1 MEKTCNSKDI
11 KYDEIKENSIMLD
24 AKLRE
29 RLIHSDSLE
38 EAKELLSGRPDL
50 DAERIWQEIE
60 KHRSGKNEKLDL
72 DELDSVSGGAD
83 RDWKRDGCAATCE
96 ENSWCWSNDKCEIWD
111 VTYDNFFVCCPDG
124 HDHVFVGDVCT
135 RCGHARLSDMG
146 TH

>member
-1 MEKTCNSKDI
+1 
-11 KYDEIKENSIMLD
+11 MLD

-29 RLIHSDSLE
+29 KLIHSGSLE
-38 EAKELLSGRPDL
+38 GVKELLSGRPDL

-124 HDHVFVGDVCT
+124 HDHVYAWDVCT

-146 TH
+146 SH